1 MNGIKTLQKQLL
13 SGFKMQLQVTSNQC
27 NMTAWILAGFNRR
40 VNTMDDV
47 TDEICLDV
55 AKELRLDFEREN
67 DILTFKDITYDRCN

>member
-1 MNGIKTLQKQLL
+1 
-13 SGFKMQLQVTSNQC
+13 MQLQVTSNQS

-40 VNTMDDV
+40 VNTMNDV

-67 DILTFKDITYDRCN
+67 DILLFKDIQHENRCN